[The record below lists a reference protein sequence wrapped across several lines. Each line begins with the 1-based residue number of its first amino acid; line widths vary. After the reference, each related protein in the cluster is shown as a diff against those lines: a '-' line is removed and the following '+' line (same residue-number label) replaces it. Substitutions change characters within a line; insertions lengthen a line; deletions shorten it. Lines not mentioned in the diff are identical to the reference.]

1 MGGIKGSDMAAS
13 AAGMKDKGV
22 KRVSGK
28 KDTQHKSRQANGR
41 GTAAKPPAKCLNP
54 LALFALLPLAAAI
67 SAGPDGG
74 TVVGGSGSISHH
86 DQTTTIRQ
94 DTSRMAID
102 WQSYN
107 VGADERVQYIQPDSS
122 SISLNRVLSNNTATQ
137 YNPGV

>member
-1 MGGIKGSDMAAS
+1 M
-13 AAGMKDKGV
+13 V
-22 KRVSGK
+22 KHKVKKVKQAVVSQRLEEQRWG
-28 KDTQHKSRQANGR
+28 DRT
-41 GTAAKPPAKCLNP
+41 KPCHS

-74 TVVGGSGSISHH
+74 TVVGGSGSISHQ

-137 YNPGV
+137 YNPGI